1 MEVTVVT
8 YTEIMVVIYMVVCIF
23 FTSAMK
29 TITSSFEGMSNQP
42 TPRWV
47 EPKVSNY

>member
-29 TITSSFEGMSNQP
+29 TITSSFQGMSNQAA
-42 TPRWV
+42 PRWV
-47 EPKVSNY
+47 EPKVRNY